1 MKTEV
6 YHLKNIKILETINI
20 NKKISDY
27 SIKIGEK
34 NTRLKFDKR
43 FQKIEFNDIKIIK
56 ENEKDQKEVGEK
68 EKIHLINPKKLI
80 NIDLYKM
87 NIQDMKKYD
96 DFVK

>member
-1 MKTEV
+1 MKNEV

-43 FQKIEFNDIKIIK
+43 FQKIEINDIKIIK
-56 ENEKDQKEVGEK
+56 ENEKVLKEIGEK
-68 EKIHLINPKKLI
+68 EKILLINPKKLI

-87 NIQDMKKYD
+87 NIQDMEKYD

>member
-1 MKTEV
+1 MKNEV
-6 YHLKNIKILETINI
+6 YLFKNIKILETINI

-27 SIKIGEK
+27 SIKIWEK

-43 FQKIEFNDIKIIK
+43 FQKIEINDIKIIK
-56 ENEKDQKEVGEK
+56 ENEKVQKEVGEK
-68 EKIHLINPKKLI
+68 EKIQLINPKKLI